1 MGGSGREATPP
12 AGCDARQACHARV
25 GVRGSRQLPMPS
37 CRRAA
42 HGVCPPSRACARP
55 GGRGCWGPS
64 SPFSCRLRLP
74 PPRDR
79 EFRPT
84 RIRIQTTVFPR
95 QRRWRATG
103 LPQAQAVGLVV
114 WDHRGR
120 NPDDSRGG
128 SPVTPQRQPAAR
140 RRSRYWRARIVAA
153 IPKPARSVIQP
164 GLISSSAATTSAT
177 LSHRRH
183 ARRR

>member
-1 MGGSGREATPP
+1 MVQGAKRRPPPGATHARRVTRASAYAGLVSYPCPP
-12 AGCDARQACHARV
+12 AAVLRTASVLPAAHARGQEDGAV
-25 GVRGSRQLPMPS
+25 GDRRRLFRAGSAS
-37 CRRAA
+37 
-42 HGVCPPSRACARP
+42 
-55 GGRGCWGPS
+55 
-64 SPFSCRLRLP
+64 